1 MEFCTV
7 FYVNEIFESLRRRK
21 LGCWIN
27 SNFHG
32 MAGYSDDNWILA
44 PSIDGLQEMLS
55 VIEKFC
61 IPHNLKFS
69 TDPDPQKCK
78 TKCVAFLR
86 RQRHLPAVFLCGNRL
101 PWVDHGVHL
110 GNYFSN
116 SDSAMKKDVV
126 TKRAIY
132 VQKNCELEQELFFA
146 DPRTKIMINNIY
158 NCHFTG
164 SPLWDLFGKEVGQFE
179 RTWNVSLRKMLGLPQ
194 TTHRYLI
201 EPVSG
206 TQHLKKLLI
215 KRFISF
221 LHQIQSS
228 GGNATKQLL

>member
-1 MEFCTV
+1 MPFT
-7 FYVNEIFESLRRRK
+7 
-21 LGCWIN
+21 
-27 SNFHG
+27 
-32 MAGYSDDNWILA
+32 
-44 PSIDGLQEMLS
+44 
-55 VIEKFC
+55 
-61 IPHNLKFS
+61 LK
-69 TDPDPQKCK
+69 
-78 TKCVAFLR
+78 
-86 RQRHLPAVFLCGNRL
+86 
-101 PWVDHGVHL
+101 
-110 GNYFSN
+110 
-116 SDSAMKKDVV
+116 
-126 TKRAIY
+126 
-132 VQKNCELEQELFFA
+132 KNCELEQEFSFA

-158 NCHFTG
+158 NCHFTS

-228 GGNATKQLL
+228 GRNATKQLLQFIHSNTESTTGMLSPNFNQVFGPQNKTK